1 MVVDTPTYISCS
13 GCRAETPPTVFL
25 ATLVEHAEGV
35 HHTAGF
41 PLIEPCTLFGQEAA
55 HADLSFG
62 VIDVDG
68 LVRDIIVAADY
79 DIRTLLAQFVDPHDE
94 VRQEVHLVF
103 VFWSFGLARWD
114 IDANNR
120 HVAIVGTN
128 DATLAV
134 VFGITHTDN
143 YAVGLNTCEDSYARI
158 AFFLCG
164 VDIALITKLLH
175 GHHINLIGLRLALLY
190 AKHIGLLYSQP
201 VEEPLADG
209 AADTIEVIGNDF
221 HYRTIL

>member
-1 MVVDTPTYISCS
+1 MVVNTPTYISCS

-68 LVRDIIVAADY
+68 LVRNIVVSADY
-79 DIRTLLAQFVDPHDE
+79 DIGTLFAQFVNPHDE
-94 VRQEVHLVF
+94 VRQEIHLVF

-114 IDANNR
+114 IHANNR

-134 VFGITHTDN
+134 VFGITHADN
-143 YAVGLNTCEDSYARI
+143 YAVGLKTCEDSYARVSL
-158 AFFLCG
+158 FLCG
-164 VDIALITKLLH
+164 VDIALITQFLH
-175 GHHINLIGLRLALLY
+175 GHHIYLVGLCFALLY
-190 AKHIGLLYSQP
+190 AKYIGLLHCQP
-201 VEEPLADG
+201 IKQALADG